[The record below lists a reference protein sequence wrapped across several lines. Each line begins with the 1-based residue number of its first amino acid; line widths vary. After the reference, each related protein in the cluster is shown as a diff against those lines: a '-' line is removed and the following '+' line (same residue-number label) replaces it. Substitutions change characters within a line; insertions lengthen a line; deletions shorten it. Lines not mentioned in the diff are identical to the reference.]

1 MARVIAGRWVELSA
15 LALVGSWGSNANRRS
30 LGTHVSDL
38 LDFLGVI
45 ASTSLG
51 AGLLSLAEAS
61 VLRLADGDATVD
73 LELLE
78 LLA

>member
-15 LALVGSWGSNANRRS
+15 LALVGSWGSNANRRG
-30 LGTHVSDL
+30 LGTHISDL
-38 LDFLGVI
+38 LDLFGVVAP
-45 ASTSLG
+45 ASFG

-61 VLRLADGDATVD
+61 ILRLADGNASVD